1 MAQSVWVVDDE
12 HLIRTAV
19 LAVLEEQGYEARG
32 FGNAEELYVALV
44 EGGDPPDLLVLDQRL
59 PDEFGSTIL
68 HSLRERPQYRDIPV
82 LFVTAIDDEEADRLS
97 ALAPVVRKPFDFA
110 DFIAAVESQLAAAPS
125 LDSGLRPLTPSADS
139 DEAEAPRPEA

>member
-1 MAQSVWVVDDE
+1 MAQQIWVVDDE
-12 HLIRTAV
+12 PLIRTAV
-19 LAVLEEQGYEARG
+19 LAVLNELGYEARG

-44 EGGDPPDLLVLDQRL
+44 DGGSSPDLLVLDQRL

-82 LFVTAIDDEEADRLS
+82 LFLTAIDDEEADRLS

-110 DFIAAVESQLAAAPS
+110 DLVAAVETQLATAP
-125 LDSGLRPLTPSADS
+125 PA
-139 DEAEAPRPEA
+139 